1 MFHFFVG
8 NVDETQTRFVK
19 SHDSSSVNHDVIDDE
34 SELPWAM
41 YRSLD
46 PVFKNEDEQI
56 EKWNVDDDLDDYGKQ
71 TTFIIDDLISF

>member
-1 MFHFFVG
+1 MSHFFVG
-8 NVDETQTRFVK
+8 NVDETHTTFVK

-46 PVFKNEDEQI
+46 PVLRMRMNKLKSGMSMMTWRIMVN
-56 EKWNVDDDLDDYGKQ
+56 KLH
-71 TTFIIDDLISF
+71 S